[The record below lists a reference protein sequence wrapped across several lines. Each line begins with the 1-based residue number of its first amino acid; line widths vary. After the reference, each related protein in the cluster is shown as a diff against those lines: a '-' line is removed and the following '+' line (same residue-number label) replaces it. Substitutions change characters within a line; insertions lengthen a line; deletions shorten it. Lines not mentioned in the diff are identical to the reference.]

1 MKLKYNSLIIF
12 SFTILISTFA
22 FAQEKET
29 AALAPM
35 ASLGEFNEI
44 EKRIVFNSLQE
55 SLSKYY

>member
-1 MKLKYNSLIIF
+1 MKVKYNSLIIF

-22 FAQEKET
+22 FAQEEET

-44 EKRIVFNSLQE
+44 EKRVVFNS
-55 SLSKYY
+55 